1 MFNRY
6 RLQNGLEVISE
17 PMANRK
23 TVALGVFV
31 KVGSQ
36 DETRENNGISHLV
49 EHMFFKGTGTKSA
62 KEIADITARIGDD
75 VNAFTSK
82 ECTALYGMTITEKLP
97 ELAAL
102 LGDLLTDPRFDAKEL
117 AKEKRIVMDEIDMYG
132 DSPEDLVHELLQKR
146 VWRED
151 ALGFLISGTKSVVR
165 RVRREELQQFLREHY
180 FAENMLVSAAGGYEE
195 ETLRDILEQAF
206 GKIKSRKERQEKPA
220 EEKERKG
227 GSEISGIMECASEQ
241 KMPQRPSPE
250 RAAAAVKRQKAAELS
265 LPPYHKEYGQAAGS
279 KKETTEMACC
289 LPPRYFRSFAAADR
303 DIEQFHLNLA
313 FPALCVWDKR
323 RFAYSVFNSA
333 FGGGSNSLLF
343 QKIREEAGMAYSV
356 YSYSSAYRRAGL
368 FHIDITVQ
376 PQLSVPVLKKVAGI
390 VEEFARTGLSGE
402 ELALHKQQ
410 VGTELVMS
418 AESPKTRMDSN
429 AKYVLAGAEVYTL
442 EEKLTQIDAVDGAQL
457 KELAGEIL
465 KLCNA
470 SICVVG
476 NKNCAN
482 LHGLKRIWENWG

>member
-1 MFNRY
+1 MIYRY
-6 RLQNGLEVISE
+6 QLHNGLDVISE

-49 EHMFFKGTGTKSA
+49 EHMFFKGTGTRGA

-82 ECTALYGMTITEKLP
+82 ECTALYGMTVTEKLP
-97 ELAAL
+97 ELAEL
-102 LGDLLTDPRFDAKEL
+102 LGDLLTDPLFDAKEL
-117 AKEKRIVMDEIDMYG
+117 AKEKRIVTDEIDMYE

-165 RVRREELQQFLREHY
+165 GFHRGELHRFLQEHY
-180 FAENMLVSAAGGYEE
+180 FAENMLVSVAGGYEE
-195 ETLRDILEQAF
+195 EAMRDILAGAF
-206 GKIKSRKERQEKPA
+206 GKIKSRNGRQE
-220 EEKERKG
+220 
-227 GSEISGIMECASEQ
+227 EQ
-241 KMPQRPSPE
+241 AREGQRPSPE
-250 RAAAAVKRQKAAELS
+250 SVAAAVKRERGAELF
-265 LPPYHKEYGQAAGS
+265 LPPYHKAYGRGAGE
-279 KKETTEMACC
+279 KTETGITACR
-289 LPPRYFRSFAAADR
+289 PSPRYFRSFVTADK

-313 FPALCVWDKR
+313 FPALCVGDER

-333 FGGGSNSLLF
+333 FGGSNNSLLF

-376 PQLSVPVLKKVAGI
+376 PQLAVPVLKKVAGI
-390 VEEFARTGLSGE
+390 VEGFARAGLGE
-402 ELALHKQQ
+402 AELDLHKQQ
-410 VGTELVMS
+410 IATELVMS

-429 AKYVLAGAEVYTL
+429 AKYALAGTRVYTL
-442 EEKLTQIDAVDGAQL
+442 EEKLARIGAVDGGQV
-457 KELAGEIL
+457 KELAGRIL
-465 KLCNA
+465 RLHAA
-470 SICVVG
+470 SLCVVG
-476 NKNCAN
+476 DKKCAD
-482 LHGLKRIWENWG
+482 LRGLKKVWEGWGRGWKEA

>member
-36 DETRENNGISHLV
+36 DETRENNGISHLM

-206 GKIKSRKERQEKPA
+206 GKIKSRKERQEEPA
-220 EEKERKG
+220 EEKER
-227 GSEISGIMECASEQ
+227 
-241 KMPQRPSPE
+241 
-250 RAAAAVKRQKAAELS
+250 
-265 LPPYHKEYGQAAGS
+265 
-279 KKETTEMACC
+279 
-289 LPPRYFRSFAAADR
+289 
-303 DIEQFHLNLA
+303 N
-313 FPALCVWDKR
+313 
-323 RFAYSVFNSA
+323 
-333 FGGGSNSLLF
+333 
-343 QKIREEAGMAYSV
+343 
-356 YSYSSAYRRAGL
+356 
-368 FHIDITVQ
+368 TV
-376 PQLSVPVLKKVAGI
+376 S
-390 VEEFARTGLSGE
+390 
-402 ELALHKQQ
+402 
-410 VGTELVMS
+410 
-418 AESPKTRMDSN
+418 
-429 AKYVLAGAEVYTL
+429 
-442 EEKLTQIDAVDGAQL
+442 
-457 KELAGEIL
+457 
-465 KLCNA
+465 
-470 SICVVG
+470 
-476 NKNCAN
+476 
-482 LHGLKRIWENWG
+482 